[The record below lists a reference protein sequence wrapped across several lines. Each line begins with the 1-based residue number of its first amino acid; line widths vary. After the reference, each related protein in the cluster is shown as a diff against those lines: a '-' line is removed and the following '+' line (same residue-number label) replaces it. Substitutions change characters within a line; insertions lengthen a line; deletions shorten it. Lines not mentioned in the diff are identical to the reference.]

1 MYLLKALSFTTL
13 AVLFSLIFIGG
24 YVSASGV
31 GLTCP
36 DWPLCPQG
44 LVPHEDFIIEYIHRS
59 VAATTGMLVIATMA
73 FTLKS
78 KDAPRGMKIASI
90 IAAGT
95 VIGQI
100 TLGAIVIVERLHA
113 ILVTAHLGL
122 GLVLF
127 SMVLMTL
134 LYALKID
141 NQRIK
146 TTAMSSNLSASKETN
161 TNDNCR
167 AMIYTDRCRYYHT
180 IRCIDDSLLQCRSWY
195 YCHFSS

>member
-1 MYLLKALSFTTL
+1 MFILKPLSFTTL
-13 AVLFSLIFIGG
+13 AVLFALIFIGG

-36 DWPLCPQG
+36 EWPLCPRG
-44 LVPHEDFIIEYIHRS
+44 LLPHEDFVIEYIHRS

-78 KDAPRGMKIASI
+78 KEAPRGMKIASI
-90 IAAGT
+90 IAAGA

-113 ILVTAHLGL
+113 VLVTAHLGL

-127 SMVLMTL
+127 SMVLIIVL
-134 LYALKID
+134 SAFRID
-141 NQRIK
+141 NKRMK
-146 TTAMSSNLSASKETN
+146 TREASSNLSTQNNKTTAT
-161 TNDNCR
+161 
-167 AMIYTDRCRYYHT
+167 
-180 IRCIDDSLLQCRSWY
+180 RS
-195 YCHFSS
+195 

>member
-1 MYLLKALSFTTL
+1 MHLLKALSFTTL
-13 AVLFSLIFIGG
+13 AILFSLIFIGG

-44 LVPHEDFIIEYIHRS
+44 LLPHEDFIIEYIHRS

-78 KDAPRGMKIASI
+78 RAVPRGMKIASI
-90 IAAGT
+90 IAAGA

-113 ILVTAHLGL
+113 VLVTAHLAL

-127 SMVLMTL
+127 SMVLITVL
-134 LYALKID
+134 FSFKLDSNNKNKRISTSAISSSDSSFRED
-141 NQRIK
+141 N
-146 TTAMSSNLSASKETN
+146 
-161 TNDNCR
+161 
-167 AMIYTDRCRYYHT
+167 
-180 IRCIDDSLLQCRSWY
+180 
-195 YCHFSS
+195 

>member
-78 KDAPRGMKIASI
+78 KDAPKGMKIASI

-146 TTAMSSNLSASKETN
+146 TTAMSSNLSASK
-161 TNDNCR
+161 DN
-167 AMIYTDRCRYYHT
+167 
-180 IRCIDDSLLQCRSWY
+180 
-195 YCHFSS
+195 

>member
-36 DWPLCPQG
+36 DWPQCPQG

-134 LYALKID
+134 LYSLKID

-146 TTAMSSNLSASKETN
+146 TTTISSNLSASK
-161 TNDNCR
+161 DN
-167 AMIYTDRCRYYHT
+167 
-180 IRCIDDSLLQCRSWY
+180 
-195 YCHFSS
+195 

>member
-146 TTAMSSNLSASKETN
+146 TTAMSSNLSAST
-161 TNDNCR
+161 DN
-167 AMIYTDRCRYYHT
+167 
-180 IRCIDDSLLQCRSWY
+180 
-195 YCHFSS
+195 

>member
-1 MYLLKALSFTTL
+1 MSLLKALSFTTL

-44 LVPHEDFIIEYIHRS
+44 LLPHQDFIIEYIHRS

-78 KDAPRGMKIASI
+78 KNTPNGMKIAST
-90 IAAGT
+90 IAMCA

-100 TLGAIVIVERLHA
+100 ALGAIVIVERLHA

-127 SMVLMTL
+127 SMVLITT
-134 LYALKID
+134 LYAFKM
-141 NQRIK
+141 NKQRTE
-146 TTAMSSNLSASKETN
+146 TTEIQSTNLSATK
-161 TNDNCR
+161 DNN
-167 AMIYTDRCRYYHT
+167 YK
-180 IRCIDDSLLQCRSWY
+180 
-195 YCHFSS
+195 